1 MGDDILG
8 RRIQKEV
15 EVQKTLWNNKVTKN
29 VVEAVNIGK
38 KNKEIRRADKE
49 TTNEI
54 WKIKEWENF

>member
-38 KNKEIRRADKE
+38 KNKEIRGADKE